1 MTETFTEEQVK
12 DLIKKAREEEQ
23 WKIAGDTYYRA
34 ANVYLEQL
42 VRQGV
47 YDLYVLQVGQAL
59 HKAFKD
65 STVTTTQQEQQIVEE
80 EQKE

>member
-1 MTETFTEEQVK
+1 MTETFTEDQVK
-12 DLIKKAREEEQ
+12 EFIKKAREEEQ

-34 ANVYLEQL
+34 ANTYLEQL

-59 HKAFKD
+59 HKAFRD
-65 STVTTTQQEQQIVEE
+65 STLGVQPEQPIVEE
-80 EQKE
+80 PTE